1 MFVPNKVNAFGS
13 TYKIPVVNEKK
24 CSKMIKDK
32 VMHIKKSHVKALDH
46 PDQRCA
52 SKDTRFNTS
61 ACIAS
66 FIEKRI
72 GCNPMVQG
80 SQYSSRGPCTTRQQL
95 QGLQN
100 MTRVFEEADG
110 NTILDVTGC
119 LSSCEKDHFTIDEEP
134 LKCYTTFGATDDKY
148 KLTFKILDRS
158 FKEEEQYLIYD
169 TGSFIADVGGYMGLL
184 LGCSLM
190 SLYSE
195 MEAFLKKLFC
205 RPQSGNGINI
215 C

>member
-1 MFVPNKVNAFGS
+1 
-13 TYKIPVVNEKK
+13 
-24 CSKMIKDK
+24 
-32 VMHIKKSHVKALDH
+32 
-46 PDQRCA
+46 
-52 SKDTRFNTS
+52 
-61 ACIAS
+61 
-66 FIEKRI
+66 
-72 GCNPMVQG
+72 
-80 SQYSSRGPCTTRQQL
+80 
-95 QGLQN
+95 

-134 LKCYTTFGATDDKY
+134 LKCYATFGATDDKY

-158 FKEEEQYLIYD
+158 YKEEEQYLIYD

-195 MEAFLKKLFC
+195 MEVFLKKLFC
-205 RPQSGNGINI
+205 RPQSLNGINL